1 MLASTYPFFVF
12 FLIGSAFVVNKMILG
27 YMGANCFVVL
37 RMGISGVLMLMLFC
51 RSISI
56 WKHARKKW
64 FVLSVISCFTT
75 LLPSTLRA
83 YALCFLSSS
92 RAAFWGVF
100 EPFIAATYMYFLFK
114 EKITKLQVFG
124 CIIGIIGAMFFIFTN
139 SKSEFFSNEQ
149 FFSLADLAQIM
160 SIVFSRFGWIVAQRL
175 LRKDSKVQPQ
185 QMNAFTFTITAL
197 ISLIIGMTFYN
208 PPIYKFD
215 LSYKLVALGAYTVI
229 VGNMIAYTLYAG
241 LLKTVSVTYISLAG
255 LSIPIF
261 VHLIAP
267 IFCNEQISFT
277 FFVSMAFIFVATFIF
292 NMGRKKTGRNTHKTS
307 QNIG

>member
-1 MLASTYPFFVF
+1 MFASTYPFFVF

-51 RSISI
+51 RGISI
-56 WKHARKKW
+56 WKHAKKKW

-75 LLPSTLRA
+75 LFPSTLRA
-83 YALCFLSSS
+83 YALCYLSSS

-100 EPFIAATYMYFLFK
+100 EPFIAAMYMYFLFN
-114 EKITKLQVFG
+114 EKITKTQAFG
-124 CIIGIIGAMFFIFTN
+124 CLIGIIGAMFFIFTN
-139 SKSEFFSNEQ
+139 AKSEVFSSGQ
-149 FFSLADLAQIM
+149 LFSIADFAQIM
-160 SIVFSRFGWIVAQRL
+160 SIVFSRFGWIVAQKL
-175 LRKDSKVQPQ
+175 LRKDSKIQPQ

-197 ISLIIGMTFYN
+197 ISLLIGMTFYG
-208 PPIYKFD
+208 PSAYEFE
-215 LSYKLVALGAYTVI
+215 LSYKLVGLVAYTAI

-241 LLKTVSVTYISLAG
+241 LLKTVSVTYVSLAG

-267 IFCNEQISFT
+267 IFCNETISLT
-277 FFVSMAFIFVATFIF
+277 FFVSMAFIFVATLIF
-292 NMGRKKTGRNTHKTS
+292 NFGRKKEEKQKHTIAS
-307 QNIG
+307 I